1 MSKCPRCGENRMTRH
16 PALSRVDNK
25 THICTICGTD
35 EAMLAFA
42 GITMTKQS
50 WHENNQRA
58 EVYYPFVFVD
68 TDGTYGGG
76 EILVAVF
83 VSPNGAPIVQ
93 LARRDDSSD
102 RWSPPSEL
110 EVR

>member
-42 GITMTKQS
+42 GIPQTKQS
-50 WHENNQRA
+50 WHENEQKS
-58 EVYYPFVFVD
+58 VYHPFVFVD

-83 VSPNGAPIVQ
+83 VSSNGAPIVQ

-102 RWSPPSEL
+102 RWSPPTQL